1 MYDFVIIGGGII
13 GMSTAMQLID
23 VYPDARIAL
32 LEKESAP
39 ACHQTGHNS
48 GVIHAGVYYTPG
60 SLKARFCLAGNQATK
75 TFCDQ
80 NNIRYDTCGKMLVA
94 TSELEMARM
103 RALWERTAANGLE
116 REWLSAA
123 ELRERE
129 PNIIGLG
136 GIFVPSS
143 GIVSY
148 RDVATAMANR
158 FQAKGGEIIYHA
170 EVSALTEHAAGIVI
184 RTSQGREIETATLI
198 GCAGLMADRLVKML
212 GVEPGFI
219 ICPFRGE
226 YFRLAPRHNR
236 IVNHLIYPIPDPAMP
251 FLGVHLTRMIDGSV
265 TVGPNAVLALKREG
279 YRKRDVSFTD
289 TLEIFRSA
297 GIRRVLQ
304 NHLLS
309 GLGEMKNSL
318 CKSGYLR
325 RVQKYCPSLTV
336 NDLQP
341 WPAGV
346 RALAELARRAGIP
359 AGVFNVVTGS
369 AGDIGGELTSNPLVR
384 KLSFTGSTEIGRQ
397 LMEQCAKDIK
407 KVSLELGG
415 NAPFIVFDDADLDK
429 AVEGALA
436 SKFRNAGQTCV
447 CANRLYVQDGV
458 YDRFAEKLNQAVN
471 KLAVGDGLQA
481 DVAIGPLIDEK
492 AVAKVQEHIADAL
505 EKGARVITGG
515 EAHKLGGNF
524 FQPTI
529 LADVPDNAKVAKEE
543 TFGPLAP
550 LFRFSDEA
558 DVIRQ
563 ANDTEF
569 GLAAYFYA
577 RDLSRVFR
585 VGEALE
591 YGIVGIN
598 TGIISNEVA
607 PFGGIKA
614 SGLGREGSK
623 YGIEDYLEIKYMCIG
638 L

>member
-236 IVNHLIYPIPDPAMP
+236 IVNHLIYPIRRHSPRTAKPSAFRAGRDEK
-251 FLGVHLTRMIDGSV
+251 
-265 TVGPNAVLALKREG
+265 LA
-279 YRKRDVSFTD
+279 
-289 TLEIFRSA
+289 
-297 GIRRVLQ
+297 
-304 NHLLS
+304 
-309 GLGEMKNSL
+309 
-318 CKSGYLR
+318 
-325 RVQKYCPSLTV
+325 VQKRLFAASTKVLP
-336 NDLQP
+336 QP
-341 WPAGV
+341 DRQRSP
-346 RALAELARRAGIP
+346 ALAGRRAG
-359 AGVFNVVTGS
+359 AGG
-369 AGDIGGELTSNPLVR
+369 
-384 KLSFTGSTEIGRQ
+384 FTGRQ
-397 LMEQCAKDIK
+397 TD
-407 KVSLELGG
+407 
-415 NAPFIVFDDADLDK
+415 
-429 AVEGALA
+429 
-436 SKFRNAGQTCV
+436 
-447 CANRLYVQDGV
+447 
-458 YDRFAEKLNQAVN
+458 
-471 KLAVGDGLQA
+471 
-481 DVAIGPLIDEK
+481 
-492 AVAKVQEHIADAL
+492 
-505 EKGARVITGG
+505 
-515 EAHKLGGNF
+515 
-524 FQPTI
+524 
-529 LADVPDNAKVAKEE
+529 
-543 TFGPLAP
+543 
-550 LFRFSDEA
+550 
-558 DVIRQ
+558 
-563 ANDTEF
+563 
-569 GLAAYFYA
+569 
-577 RDLSRVFR
+577 
-585 VGEALE
+585 
-591 YGIVGIN
+591 
-598 TGIISNEVA
+598 
-607 PFGGIKA
+607 
-614 SGLGREGSK
+614 
-623 YGIEDYLEIKYMCIG
+623 
-638 L
+638 